1 MFLVVVGHEETV
13 GLHGVS
19 SDAAAELVEL
29 GESKSFGVF
38 DDHDGGGGDVDSNF
52 DDGGGD
58 EDIEFLVFES
68 SHDGVFFFWS
78 HFSVKEFYFAI
89 LEYLADAFVFGGDGF
104 GFDFVGFV
112 DEWADPEYLASFGDL
127 VVHEVFHFLFF
138 VWFGDDAGDDG
149 FASGGEFVDDA

>member
-1 MFLVVVGHEETV
+1 MLVFGHKEAI

-29 GESKSFGVF
+29 GEAKSFGVF
-38 DDHDGGGGDVDSNF
+38 DYHDCGGGDVDSDF

-68 SHDGVFFFWS
+68 GHDGVFFFWS
-78 HFSVKEFYFAI
+78 HFSMEEFNFSVF
-89 LEYLADAFVFGGDGF
+89 EYLANAFIFGGDAF

-112 DEWADPEYLASFGDL
+112 DEGADPKYLA
-127 VVHEVFHFLFF
+127 FF
-138 VWFGDDAGDDG
+138 ADF
-149 FASGGEFVDDA
+149 